1 MRRGFSLYTS
11 QLLVRCVKTYLN
23 KSNNSQVHE
32 SKIHYIQTE
41 QIKNRIQKIMSKTE
55 NKEPSFIPV
64 PIALL
69 TISDSRTL
77 ANDDAGDLLAQRI
90 ESAGHQLAGRSICK
104 DNIYKIRALISQ
116 WLIEDNIQ
124 AIITTGGTGITG
136 YDGTPEAILPLLDKV
151 IDGFGEMFR
160 SLSYQNIKTST
171 LQSRAFAGVA
181 NGTFIFCLPGSP
193 GACKDGWDLLISHQL
208 DHRTK
213 PCNLVEL
220 MPRLQE

>member
-1 MRRGFSLYTS
+1 MRCSFSLYTS
-11 QLLVRCVKTYLN
+11 QLLICFVKTYLN
-23 KSNNSQVHE
+23 KSNNSQFLE
-32 SKIHYIQTE
+32 SKIHC
-41 QIKNRIQKIMSKTE
+41 IKFKDKKLTPTHMSE
-55 NKEPSFIPV
+55 KETKERDFVAVS
-64 PIALL
+64 IAVL
-69 TISDSRTL
+69 TISDTRTL
-77 ANDDAGDLLAQRI
+77 SEDDSGDLLVQKIRN
-90 ESAGHQLAGRSICK
+90 AGHQLAERSICK
-104 DNIYKIRALISQ
+104 DNLYEIRALISQ

-124 AIITTGGTGITG
+124 AIITNGGTGITG
-136 YDGTPEAILPLLDKV
+136 HDGTPEAILPLLDKV